1 MFSKILI
8 LSFFFLNPDLNSCQT
23 GEDQEFDPYVF
34 KNARV
39 PYKNNKYAEDWL
51 NSDVAYLQSPLLA
64 AGKPSKFHTPVNLPT
79 IAPYIVKWSN
89 LNDVK
94 VNEENTWNFEK
105 RIDRKIWW
113 PNK

>member
-1 MFSKILI
+1 MFTKIIIFSL
-8 LSFFFLNPDLNSCQT
+8 FFFNSPTDGQT

-51 NSDVAYLQSPLLA
+51 NSDVAFLQSPFLA
-64 AGKPSKFHTPVNLPT
+64 AAKPTKFHTPVDLPT
-79 IAPYIVKWSN
+79 IKPYIVKWSD
-89 LNDVK
+89 LNNVK
-94 VNEENTWNFEK
+94 INEENTWNFEK
-105 RIDRKIWW
+105 RIDKKVWW